1 MTENCGR
8 ERLAKETKERNGP
21 AKIEAQRG
29 PERRTWTGGEESG
42 VIQAVRVIIC

>member
-21 AKIEAQRG
+21 AKKEAQRG
-29 PERRTWTGGEESG
+29 ESGGEMG
-42 VIQAVRVIIC
+42 GR